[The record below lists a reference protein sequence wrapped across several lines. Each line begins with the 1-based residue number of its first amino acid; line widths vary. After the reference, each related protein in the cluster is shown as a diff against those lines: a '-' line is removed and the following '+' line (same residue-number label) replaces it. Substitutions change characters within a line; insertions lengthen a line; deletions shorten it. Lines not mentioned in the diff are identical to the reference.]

1 MKNTT
6 LDTIRTF
13 GENFQK
19 HAFTIVAVAAF
30 IIIYGLVG
38 YVDTHG
44 KLDAEVIAVEGEEIV
59 LKVSETTYYAF
70 YGDGFVVGD
79 KVVAYVKDNGTA
91 TTVDDEILDVKK
103 VDKR

>member
-6 LDTIRTF
+6 LDTIKTF

-30 IIIYGLVG
+30 VIIYGLVG
-38 YVDTHG
+38 YVETHG
-44 KLDAEVIAVEGEEIV
+44 KLDAEVIAVEGEEVV
-59 LKVSETTYYAF
+59 LKVSDTTYYAF
-70 YGDGFVVGD
+70 YGEGFSKGD
-79 KVVAYVKDNGTA
+79 KVVAYIKDNGTA

-103 VDKR
+103 IDKR